1 MSSGF
6 FVGHRAAAL
15 AASAGLRHDAAM
27 NPGQPSILFVCLGNI
42 CRSPTAE
49 GIARVRAKE
58 LGLAITIDSAGTG
71 DWHVGQP
78 PDMRARMM
86 GQKRGTPIDTL
97 RGRQV
102 TRDDFHRFD
111 HIIAMDHANL
121 ASLNRMRPSD
131 GTAQLS
137 LLLDHVPG
145 REGQAVADP
154 YYGDERDFAQCWE
167 DCDAGVRGLLTDIN
181 RS

>member
-1 MSSGF
+1 MS
-6 FVGHRAAAL
+6 
-15 AASAGLRHDAAM
+15 AST
-27 NPGQPSILFVCLGNI
+27 PSILFVCLGNI

-49 GIARVRAKE
+49 GIARARAKE
-58 LGLAITIDSAGTG
+58 MGLTVTLDSAGTG

-102 TRDDFHRFD
+102 TRDDFRHFD
-111 HIIAMDHANL
+111 HIVAMDHANL
-121 ASLNRMRPSD
+121 ANLSRMRPAD
-131 GTAQLS
+131 ATASLS
-137 LLLDHVPG
+137 LLLDHAPG

-154 YYGDERDFAQCWE
+154 YYGHESDFALCWD
-167 DCDAGVRGLLTDIN
+167 DCDAGVRGLLSEIQ
-181 RS
+181 RG